1 MGKLTKSAK
10 EVRGRHQLTVRVK
23 TSKYRD
29 KSSNKWLARQL
40 NDPYVAE
47 SKRLGYRSRAA
58 FKLIQLDEKY
68 KFLGKGKR
76 IVDLGCA
83 PGGWTQVAVM
93 RNKGTGKVVGIDIL
107 ETQPVEGATLIQQ
120 DFTEDEAAEKLKILL
135 DGEADIVMS
144 DMAANT
150 TGHQQTD
157 HLRTIAL
164 VEIAYTFAKEVLAE
178 GGIFIAKVF
187 KGGAEAGLLADI
199 KKNFRKVS
207 HCKPDASRAGRRK
220 SIWWPKDSNLKGGF
234 RTANTDLRTAAIITY
249 FCVRCGVSSLKSYWL
264 PRISLFRK
272 NSSNGHLIRKMQ
284 AERILVYVCVCQF

>member
-93 RNKGTGKVVGIDIL
+93 RNKGAGKVVGIDIL

-199 KKNFRKVS
+199 KKNFHKVS
-207 HCKPDASRAGRRK
+207 HCKPDASRAGSPEEYLVAEGFK
-220 SIWWPKDSNLKGGF
+220 SKG
-234 RTANTDLRTAAIITY
+234 
-249 FCVRCGVSSLKSYWL
+249 
-264 PRISLFRK
+264 RISD
-272 NSSNGHLIRKMQ
+272 S
-284 AERILVYVCVCQF
+284 

>member
-1 MGKLTKSAK
+1 MGHLSKSAK
-10 EVRGRHQLTVRVK
+10 EVRGRHQLAVRVK

-83 PGGWTQVAVM
+83 PGGWTQIAVQ
-93 RNKGTGKVVGIDIL
+93 RNKGAGQVVGIDIL
-107 ETQPVEGATLIQQ
+107 PTEPIPGAVLIQQ
-120 DFTEDEAAEKLKILL
+120 DFTEDDAADKLKELL
-135 DGEADIVMS
+135 NGKADIVMS

-157 HLRTIAL
+157 HLRTIGL
-164 VEIAYTFAKEVLAE
+164 VEIAYAFAKEVLAE
-178 GGIFIAKVF
+178 NGIFIAKVF
-187 KGGAEAGLLADI
+187 KGGAEGQLLADI

-207 HCKPDASRAGRRK
+207 HCKPDASRAG
-220 SIWWPKDSNLKGGF
+220 SPEEYLVAEGF
-234 RTANTDLRTAAIITY
+234 RGVENAN
-249 FCVRCGVSSLKSYWL
+249 
-264 PRISLFRK
+264 
-272 NSSNGHLIRKMQ
+272 
-284 AERILVYVCVCQF
+284 

>member
-93 RNKGTGKVVGIDIL
+93 RNKGAGKVVGIDIL

-178 GGIFIAKVF
+178 GGI
-187 KGGAEAGLLADI
+187 L
-199 KKNFRKVS
+199 
-207 HCKPDASRAGRRK
+207 
-220 SIWWPKDSNLKGGF
+220 
-234 RTANTDLRTAAIITY
+234 
-249 FCVRCGVSSLKSYWL
+249 
-264 PRISLFRK
+264 
-272 NSSNGHLIRKMQ
+272 
-284 AERILVYVCVCQF
+284 

>member
-1 MGKLTKSAK
+1 MAKLTKSAK
-10 EVRGRHQLTVRVK
+10 EVRGRHMLTVRVK

-29 KSSNKWLARQL
+29 KSSNKWLERQL

-68 KFLGKGKR
+68 KFLGKGKT

-93 RNKGTGKVVGIDIL
+93 RNKGTGQVVGMDIL
-107 ETQPVEGATLIQQ
+107 ETQPIEGATLIQQ
-120 DFTEDEAAEKLKILL
+120 DFTEEDAADKLKALL
-135 DGEADIVMS
+135 NGKADIVMS

-164 VEIAYTFAKEVLAE
+164 VEIAYEFAKEVLAE
-178 GGIFIAKVF
+178 GGIFITKVF
-187 KGGAEAGLLADI
+187 KGGMENVLLADV
-199 KKNFRKVS
+199 KKSFKKVV
-207 HCKPDASRAGRRK
+207 HAKPDASREGSPEEYLVAMGFHK
-220 SIWWPKDSNLKGGF
+220 S
-234 RTANTDLRTAAIITY
+234 
-249 FCVRCGVSSLKSYWL
+249 
-264 PRISLFRK
+264 
-272 NSSNGHLIRKMQ
+272 
-284 AERILVYVCVCQF
+284 

>member
-1 MGKLTKSAK
+1 MAKLTKSAK
-10 EVRGRHQLTVRVK
+10 EIRGRHMLTVRVK

-29 KSSNKWLARQL
+29 KSSNRWLERQL

-68 KFLGKGKR
+68 HFLGKGKT

-83 PGGWTQVAVM
+83 PGGWTQVAVE

-107 ETQPVEGATLIQQ
+107 EAEPIKGATLICQ
-120 DFTEDEAAEKLKILL
+120 DFTEPEAADKLKALL

-164 VEIAYTFAKEVLAE
+164 VEIAYEFAKEVLAQD
-178 GGIFIAKVF
+178 GIFIAKVF
-187 KGGAEAGLLADI
+187 KGGAEGALLADV
-199 KKNFRKVS
+199 KKRFKKVC
-207 HCKPDASRAGRRK
+207 HAKPDASRQGSPEEYLVA
-220 SIWWPKDSNLKGGF
+220 IGF
-234 RTANTDLRTAAIITY
+234 RKD
-249 FCVRCGVSSLKSYWL
+249 V
-264 PRISLFRK
+264 
-272 NSSNGHLIRKMQ
+272 Q
-284 AERILVYVCVCQF
+284 E